1 LQHNPNAFVA
11 RRIFW
16 FVFILGLIL
25 RLGYGVVRYR
35 ASLLSVNGNA
45 FIGSWDH
52 DALYHVLIAKAILS
66 GQGYIVDAAP
76 LGRQLRYAG
85 QDAVFKAP
93 LYEYFLAGVFAISGY
108 SFKLLFPLQALLGG
122 VTAGW
127 VGVIGLRV
135 FRSKRVGW
143 IAGFLAAAQPL
154 LVNSAS
160 QPYNEEVF
168 YFFYVA
174 SILAFLL
181 WLDTRR
187 LKWILFCGISSGLCM
202 LTRENASVLLVAMAI
217 SLFIADRRTADKWAA
232 FALIVALTAATVA
245 PWTIRNYSRFGV
257 FVPVASIVGSDFTEG
272 NNDCVASE
280 PISMPYWA
288 EGPCPSLGKDRS
300 ALMETYHFG
309 PRVPL
314 ATRIDIVSRS
324 IAVRFV
330 KQHPASYSKLVIRRL
345 WTTLLPFNPRGNQR
359 LHEKLVLFLYWLIL
373 FPAGSVGIVLAA
385 KHIDPAK
392 LFLTALVVINLLS
405 IMAVLYWSDLRFRI
419 SLELPLTCFAAYT
432 YDILGCRLGPQGE
445 RREASVR

>member
-1 LQHNPNAFVA
+1 MQHDANAFTA

-16 FVFILGLIL
+16 FLFILGISL

-35 ASLLSVNGNA
+35 ASLVSLNGTA
-45 FIGSWDH
+45 FVGSWDH

-66 GQGYIVDAAP
+66 GEGYIVDAAS

-108 SFKLLFPLQALLGG
+108 SFKLFFPLQALLGG
-122 VTAGW
+122 VTSGW
-127 VGVIGLRV
+127 VGLIGLRA
-135 FRSKRVGW
+135 FRSERVGW

-174 SILAFLL
+174 SILTFLV
-181 WLDTRR
+181 WLDTRNP
-187 LKWILFCGISSGLCM
+187 KWILLCGISSGLCM
-202 LTRENASVLLVAMAI
+202 LTRENASVLLAAMAI
-217 SLFIADRRTADKWAA
+217 ALFIAERRTLDKWRA
-232 FALIVALTAATVA
+232 FALIVALTVATVA
-245 PWTIRNYSRFGV
+245 PWTLRNYFRFGV

-288 EGPCPSLGKDRS
+288 EGPCPSLGKERA

-314 ATRIDIVSRS
+314 ATRIDIVSRF

-330 KQHPASYSKLVIRRL
+330 KQHPGSYTKLVIRRL

-359 LHEKLVLFLYWLIL
+359 SHEKLVLFLYWLVL
-373 FPAGSVGIVLAA
+373 FPAGSAGIFLAA

-392 LFLTALVVINLLS
+392 LFLAALVLINLLS

-432 YDILGCRLGPQGE
+432 YDILGHLLGRQEDG
-445 RREASVR
+445 REAVVR